1 MAIEKEFQKIITRDD
16 IVVYENHKYYLVKRK
31 ENHKYYLVKRKAVDH
46 DNIYPKKEWTFRE
59 VLDDIGVKADSL

>member
-16 IVVYENHKYYLVKRK
+16 IVVY